1 MDSPPSKK
9 ASQQLKPWWSGRS
22 GRFEPIFPD
31 GPALALTRTHVA
43 LQEKSN
49 ELEFLDASYKRAQKA
64 WNDEKSC
71 LEEQIRNLRS
81 EASRN
86 EQNFRDVK
94 DKKFQESQIFRLA
107 EQGWASEK
115 QSLQA
120 DFSDQIS
127 ELKNK
132 LDAATSAATTLET
145 ENRQLRRQLQ
155 ELRSA
160 AAFEDRGGAAAAEA
174 RAEEREALAA
184 EEARAEREERIR
196 LQSLCHELQAR
207 LHQVQA
213 ELSKERE
220 IRSAHDHGALQNA
233 ARPSVKEE
241 TASKRRTRRP
251 KSSKSASAKRRG
263 GKSS

>member
-86 EQNFRDVK
+86 EQNFRVATLNNLCAGTGTSCRTADHKV
-94 DKKFQESQIFRLA
+94 F
-107 EQGWASEK
+107 W
-115 QSLQA
+115 SLYN
-120 DFSDQIS
+120 
-127 ELKNK
+127 E
-132 LDAATSAATTLET
+132 TL
-145 ENRQLRRQLQ
+145 
-155 ELRSA
+155 
-160 AAFEDRGGAAAAEA
+160 
-174 RAEEREALAA
+174 
-184 EEARAEREERIR
+184 
-196 LQSLCHELQAR
+196 
-207 LHQVQA
+207 
-213 ELSKERE
+213 
-220 IRSAHDHGALQNA
+220 
-233 ARPSVKEE
+233 
-241 TASKRRTRRP
+241 
-251 KSSKSASAKRRG
+251 
-263 GKSS
+263 